1 MDRPKQMEACTLASA
16 GMNIACALPLTSPQT
31 AKVLQNSQ
39 CGAAEL
45 DEADML
51 TIPESQSTPATPG
64 KKTLSQA
71 GDEKIPIALIVPEIN
86 CSICQKSGANE
97 ANRAR
102 NAATC

>member
-1 MDRPKQMEACTLASA
+1 MEACTLATA
-16 GMNIACALPLTSPQT
+16 GMNIACTLPSPQT
-31 AKVLQNSQ
+31 AKVVHNSQ
-39 CGAAEL
+39 SGAAEL
-45 DEADML
+45 DEPAML

-64 KKTLSQA
+64 KTTLSQA